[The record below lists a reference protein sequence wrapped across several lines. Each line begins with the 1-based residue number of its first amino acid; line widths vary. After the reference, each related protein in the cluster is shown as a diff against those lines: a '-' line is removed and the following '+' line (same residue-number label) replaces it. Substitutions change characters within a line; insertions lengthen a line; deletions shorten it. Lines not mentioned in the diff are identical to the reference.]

1 MAVGLV
7 ELLVHLAHFQE
18 GVPDQSRVPGHLLI
32 ELLDLFWTEIGGLSH
47 QLAIEPH
54 ILLRNGCTLLP
65 FPVLVLHALAGGWLV
80 DAKGPVGAC
89 LSVYLDQRLHQF
101 LVLLLPAGFLALL
114 PFLLEQVAVSVAEP
128 VVYGGRGEQQLAIMG
143 RPVEEIVVEPRLG
156 VLYEGVHR
164 NNNLLATHQAN
175 TQRVRIRRG

>member
-7 ELLVHLAHFQE
+7 ELLVHLAHLQE

-47 QLAIEPH
+47 QLSVEPH
-54 ILLRNGCTLLP
+54 ILLGDGCAPLP
-65 FPVLVLHALAGGWLV
+65 FPVFVLHALAGRWQI
-80 DAKGPVGAC
+80 DAKGPVGAS
-89 LSVYLDQRLHQF
+89 LSVDLDQRLHQI

-114 PFLLEQVAVSVAEP
+114 PFLLEQVTVSVAEP
-128 VVYGGRGEQQLAIMG
+128 VVYGGRGEEQLAIMG
-143 RPVEEIVVEPRLG
+143 RAVEQIIVEPRLG

-164 NNNLLATHQAN
+164 NNNT
-175 TQRVRIRRG
+175 TIIY